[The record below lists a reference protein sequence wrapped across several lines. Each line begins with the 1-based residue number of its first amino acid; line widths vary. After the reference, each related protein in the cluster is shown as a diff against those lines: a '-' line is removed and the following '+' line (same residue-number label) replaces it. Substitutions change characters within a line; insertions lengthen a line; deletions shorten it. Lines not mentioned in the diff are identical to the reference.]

1 MRPSEANLLADQL
14 GVNLRWLTLLGL
26 GLYLGWHQALDQAA
40 LIIMFIAIAWNLL
53 LFAFQMSGRR
63 LPQHVYFTIA
73 FDALLAVG
81 MFLIIQA
88 KLRPLAWAGLLPVLT
103 TALYYG
109 SRGALIGAAG
119 VTLGFSIVLAILVP
133 EPMFVLDTML
143 IPVIGYFAIG
153 VGGGFAAER
162 FGRQIRQQ
170 IGSLVSSR
178 RKAQQLDQERLEA
191 IYAITTTL
199 TSTLKLERLLDLAL
213 DVAAN
218 VIIRPDEAGTGLVSA
233 FLLATGGRLIVGT
246 GRRMNPGDLKAVLPG
261 NSGLVLQALES
272 GDPLMVPSPEHDPEL
287 RRITAFHTCHQ
298 VYIYPLRSNTEIYG
312 ALAFGHAD
320 PRFFD
325 DIRLEILEIV
335 GRQSLVALRNAE
347 LYRELEREKARMM
360 EVQEEGQKK
369 LARDLHDGPTQ
380 SVAAIAM
387 RVNFTRRLLE
397 RDPKAAGDELFK
409 IEDLARR
416 TTKEIRHM
424 LFTLRPLVLESSG
437 LVAALQSMA
446 DKMKETY
453 AQNVVVEAEPAIV
466 DMLEIG
472 KQAVLFYITEEA
484 VNNARKH
491 AEAQQITV
499 RLKPSPRENV
509 ALLEVQDNGVGFDV
523 GAVDAGYENRGSLG
537 MVNMRER
544 AQMLNGLLKLESKV
558 GQGTRIRVWVPL
570 NEDAALALRKGA

>member
-1 MRPSEANLLADQL
+1 
-14 GVNLRWLTLLGL
+14 
-26 GLYLGWHQALDQAA
+26 
-40 LIIMFIAIAWNLL
+40 
-53 LFAFQMSGRR
+53 
-63 LPQHVYFTIA
+63 
-73 FDALLAVG
+73 

-88 KLRPLAWAGLLPVLT
+88 NLRPLAWAGLLPVLT

-466 DMLEIG
+466 EMLEIG